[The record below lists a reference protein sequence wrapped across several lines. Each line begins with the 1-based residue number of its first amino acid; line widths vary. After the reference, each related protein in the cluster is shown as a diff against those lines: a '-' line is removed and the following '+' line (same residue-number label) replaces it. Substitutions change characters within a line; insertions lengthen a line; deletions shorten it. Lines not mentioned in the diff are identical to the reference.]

1 MLTRTVRPLLA
12 EQYADMLAQDYRLRN
27 VLLSSYHHDFR
38 SLLQFDR
45 RIQTYLDGMLLL
57 KEETSEYLRRQLQ
70 ERLSPGELFSV
81 AAFAANTNDEFLLS
95 GCLGLVQGIPRLLPS
110 LLAVT
115 GWMSEA
121 STLWPLITAHPVC
134 RVFASV
140 MREGIISPAIFT
152 PQEVISMLENGQ
164 CVDFLLW
171 FLRKKN
177 SPLFVPS
184 IKQVFSSGQDALI
197 LQGCRAILCLRPL
210 SDEYI
215 ATVREQLLLLASSK
229 KKDIRTQA
237 VRYLLAYTLCEPR
250 ALINAL
256 SEEREDTRLLIQAM
270 GWSGLAEYIPSLA
283 AFFDEQRYARLSML
297 STVAITGS
305 LPERDGWQIKKEDAP
320 PPIADTNSAEIP
332 ENDPEQGVSWP
343 DRTAFNRWWQA
354 NQGYLVSERPYLCG
368 QPVTSEGLKAVIANG
383 YLNLRPLALMRA
395 GMFSELSSLP
405 AASQYQIFNMSSKN
419 R

>member
-27 VLLSSYHHDFR
+27 VLLSSYHHDFS

-45 RIQTYLDGMLLL
+45 RMQTYLDGMLLL
-57 KEETSEYLRRQLQ
+57 KEETSEYLRGQLQ

-81 AAFAANTNDEFLLS
+81 AAFAANTDDEFLLS
-95 GCLGLVQGIPRLLPS
+95 GCLGLIQGMPRLLPS
-110 LLAVT
+110 LLAVI

-121 STLWPLITAHPVC
+121 SALWPLIMSHPAC

-140 MREGIISPAIFT
+140 MREGITSPPIFT
-152 PQEVISMLENGQ
+152 QQEIISQLENGL

-171 FLRKKN
+171 FLRKNN
-177 SPLFVPS
+177 SPLFVAA
-184 IKQVFSSGQDALI
+184 IKQVFSSGQEALI

-210 SDEYI
+210 SDKYI
-215 ATVREQLLLLASSK
+215 EIVREQLLLLARSK
-229 KKDIRTQA
+229 KTDIRSQA
-237 VRYLLAYTLCEPR
+237 VRYLLTCALCEPR
-250 ALINAL
+250 ALINTL

-270 GWSGLAEYIPSLA
+270 GWSGLAEYIPPLA

-320 PPIADTNSAEIP
+320 PQTADTNSAEIP

-343 DRTAFNRWWQA
+343 DRTAFNRWWQT
-354 NQGYLVSERPYLCG
+354 NQGHLDSERPYLCG
-368 QPVTSEGLKAVIANG
+368 QHVTSESLKAVIANG
-383 YLNLRPLALMRA
+383 YLNLRPLALMRS

>member
-1 MLTRTVRPLLA
+1 MLSRTVRPLLA

-27 VLLSSYHHDFR
+27 VLLSSYHHDFS

-45 RIQTYLDGMLLL
+45 RMQAYLDGMLLL
-57 KEETSEYLRRQLQ
+57 KEETSEYLRGQLQ
-70 ERLSPGELFSV
+70 ELLSPGELFSV
-81 AAFAANTNDEFLLS
+81 GLFAANANDEFLLS
-95 GCLGLVQGIPRLLPS
+95 GCLGLVQGMPRLLPS

-115 GWMSEA
+115 VWMSEA
-121 STLWPLITAHPVC
+121 SVLWPLIMSHPAC
-134 RVFASV
+134 RAFVSV
-140 MREGIISPAIFT
+140 MREGITTPPIFT
-152 PQEVISMLENGQ
+152 QQEIISLLENGQ

-171 FLRKKN
+171 FLRKNN
-177 SPLFVPS
+177 SPLFVPA
-184 IKQVFSSGQDALI
+184 IKQVLSSGQEALI

-215 ATVREQLLLLASSK
+215 EIVREQLLLLASSK
-229 KKDIRTQA
+229 KTDIRTQA
-237 VRYLLAYTLCEPR
+237 VRYLLACAICEPR
-250 ALINAL
+250 TLINTL
-256 SEEREDTRLLIQAM
+256 SEDKEDTRLLIQAM

-320 PPIADTNSAEIP
+320 PPTADTNSAEIP

-343 DRTAFNRWWQA
+343 DRTAFNHWWQA
-354 NQGYLVSERPYLCG
+354 NQAHLDSERSYVCG

-383 YLNLRPLALMRA
+383 YLNLRPLALMRSS
-395 GMFSELSSLP
+395 MFSELSSLP
-405 AASQYQIFNMSSKN
+405 TASQYQIFNMPSKN

>member
-12 EQYADMLAQDYRLRN
+12 EQYSDMLAQDYRLRN
-27 VLLSSYHHDFR
+27 VLLSSYHHDSS

-45 RIQTYLDGMLLL
+45 RMQTYLDGMLLL
-57 KEETSEYLRRQLQ
+57 KEETSEYLRGQLQ

-81 AAFAANTNDEFLLS
+81 AAFAANADDEFLLS

-115 GWMSEA
+115 SWMSEA
-121 STLWPLITAHPVC
+121 SALWTLIMSHPAC

-140 MREGIISPAIFT
+140 MREGITSPPIFT
-152 PQEVISMLENGQ
+152 QQEVISLLENGQ

-171 FLRKKN
+171 FLRKNN
-177 SPLFVPS
+177 SPLFVPA
-184 IKQVFSSGQDALI
+184 IKQVFSSGQEALI

-215 ATVREQLLLLASSK
+215 EIVREQLLLLARSK
-229 KKDIRTQA
+229 KTDIRSQA
-237 VRYLLAYTLCEPR
+237 VRYLLACALCEPR
-250 ALINAL
+250 TLINAL
-256 SEEREDTRLLIQAM
+256 SEDKEDTRLLIQAM
-270 GWSGLAEYIPSLA
+270 GWSGLAEYIPPLA

-305 LPERDGWQIKKEDAP
+305 LPERDGWQIKKEDALP
-320 PPIADTNSAEIP
+320 PTADTNSAEIP

-354 NQGYLVSERPYLCG
+354 HQGHLDSERPYLCG

-383 YLNLRPLALMRA
+383 YLNLRPLALMRS